1 MGTRRD
7 FLKAGAVAGSGLY
20 LASKFGFIQRAFTQA
35 VPGGSLDPFGI
46 QRFITPLFIPPVM
59 PPTSTAGAI
68 DYYEIA
74 TRQLKQQILPS
85 GLPRTTVWSYGSINH
100 AGTFHSPAPTFEA
113 RYGRVIRVK
122 WINQLVD
129 AAGRFRPHLLPIDQ
143 TLHWANPPGP
153 RDSMGMNPD
162 PYTGPVPLVTH
173 LHGGHTLDD
182 SDGYPEAW

>member
-7 FLKAGAVAGSGLY
+7 FLKAGALGGSGLY

-35 VPGGSLDPFGI
+35 VPGGSLDPFAI
-46 QRFITPLFIPPVM
+46 TRFITPLFVPAAM

-74 TRQLKQQILPS
+74 TRQLKQQILPT

-113 RYGRVIRVK
+113 R
-122 WINQLVD
+122 
-129 AAGRFRPHLLPIDQ
+129 
-143 TLHWANPPGP
+143 
-153 RDSMGMNPD
+153 
-162 PYTGPVPLVTH
+162 
-173 LHGGHTLDD
+173 HGDRK
-182 SDGYPEAW
+182 SVV